1 MDTEVNHGRHGKTHG
16 RHQTSSGL
24 FAFASLWLAKMNV
37 KRSLSRAF
45 RTIPC
50 FP

>member
-1 MDTEVNHGRHGKTHG
+1 MDTEVNHG